1 MLKNLAVS
9 LKGTIFAVQKSNKQQ
24 QVSKMKTFEEFK
36 KEIDEAAESL
46 NNNKLKGAEYRSF
59 RHGVWMVKAYELYRE
74 LNEVKDLM
82 EKHFS
87 NE

>member
-1 MLKNLAVS
+1 
-9 LKGTIFAVQKSNKQQ
+9 
-24 QVSKMKTFEEFK
+24 MKTFEEFK

-46 NNNKLKGAEYRSF
+46 NNNELKGAEYRSF
-59 RHGVWMVKAYELYRE
+59 RHGVWTAKAYELYRE
-74 LNEVKDLM
+74 LNDIKDLI